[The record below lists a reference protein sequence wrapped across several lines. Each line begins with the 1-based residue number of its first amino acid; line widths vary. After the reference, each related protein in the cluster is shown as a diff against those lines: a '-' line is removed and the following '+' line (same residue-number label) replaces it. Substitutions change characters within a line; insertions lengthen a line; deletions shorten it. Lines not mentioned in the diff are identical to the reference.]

1 MRRIAVVVATVCAAA
16 LMTAATPAHTP
27 QNEVVCDLKIEDPH
41 YSDGAGSVIFKSRV
55 ACRGAG
61 PATIRME
68 GFLEGFGGT
77 REYRPPGPGRTVTS
91 DETRVIANDG
101 RYVTFYTPVQG
112 GASMLGTGWYR
123 GGVRGTVLAP
133 PGTANSATSN
143 DAFVV
148 TP

>member
-1 MRRIAVVVATVCAAA
+1 MRRIAVVVAAALAAA
-16 LMTAATPAHTP
+16 LTPVAAPAYA
-27 QNEVVCDLKIEDPH
+27 QQDEVVCDLRIESPH

-55 ACRGAG
+55 ACTGAG

-68 GFLEGFGGT
+68 GFLEAFGGT
-77 REYRPPGPGRTVTS
+77 PENRPPGPGRTVTS

-112 GASMLGTGWYR
+112 GPKMLGTGWYR
-123 GGVRGTVLAP
+123 GAVRGTVVAP
-133 PGTANSATSN
+133 IGTVNSATSN